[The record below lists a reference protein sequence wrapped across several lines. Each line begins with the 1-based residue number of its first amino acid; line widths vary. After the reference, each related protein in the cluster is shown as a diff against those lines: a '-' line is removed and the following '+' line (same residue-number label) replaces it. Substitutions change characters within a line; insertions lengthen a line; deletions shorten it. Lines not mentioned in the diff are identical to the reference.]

1 MDDLV
6 ALLYSH
12 ISPEARKY
20 TPLAEKKTQIICM
33 KRRKVLEAYDDQG
46 ESEAKKTI
54 YASAKILSQSIH
66 SYETVVIAIVVV
78 VAINAFRFHQ
88 THR

>member
-20 TPLAEKKTQIICM
+20 TPLAEKTQIICM
-33 KRRKVLEAYDDQG
+33 ERRKVLEAYDDQG
-46 ESEAKKTI
+46 ENEAKKNNLRIGENT
-54 YASAKILSQSIH
+54 KPIH
-66 SYETVVIAIVVV
+66 SLIWGGCYCYCCCGG
-78 VAINAFRFHQ
+78 N
-88 THR
+88 